1 MSVVPRGAGQGLA
14 PRGPP
19 RRAPTGFS
27 APLFP
32 FQKSHQSNQNV
43 THVRFQERFVPSLML
58 SPSQHLASLTPPSL
72 QSPLP
77 PGSRLDPRRALCGA
91 GGGAGGAGGSS
102 GCLLHS
108 MEGSTSQRARGH
120 EWSFLT
126 WLRCPVPQC
135 RAPGPGGKA
144 LGVLGMVWG
153 GPCTPAPA
161 ASLTEVPS
169 RVSQW
174 PPRIQDPNCCP
185 SRWLSPPGS
194 PHGADP
200 PPEVRLTPKPGRQEQ
215 EGVQGSSKP
224 GLG

>member
-77 PGSRLDPRRALCGA
+77 PGSRLDPRRALCG
-91 GGGAGGAGGSS
+91 GGGW
-102 GCLLHS
+102 
-108 MEGSTSQRARGH
+108 RG
-120 EWSFLT
+120 
-126 WLRCPVPQC
+126 R
-135 RAPGPGGKA
+135 G
-144 LGVLGMVWG
+144 
-153 GPCTPAPA
+153 
-161 ASLTEVPS
+161 
-169 RVSQW
+169 
-174 PPRIQDPNCCP
+174 
-185 SRWLSPPGS
+185 
-194 PHGADP
+194 
-200 PPEVRLTPKPGRQEQ
+200 
-215 EGVQGSSKP
+215 
-224 GLG
+224 